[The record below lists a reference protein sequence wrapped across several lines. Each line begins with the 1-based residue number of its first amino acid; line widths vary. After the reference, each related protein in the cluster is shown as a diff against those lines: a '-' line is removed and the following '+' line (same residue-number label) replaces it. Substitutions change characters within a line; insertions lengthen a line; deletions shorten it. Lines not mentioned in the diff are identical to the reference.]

1 MKTLGEIIKNRRLEL
16 GLSQIELSKIA
27 EIDCKT
33 ISFIERNIRKKPIP
47 DTLYSLAAALDLDIC
62 ALFYASGYTEDEL
75 RDMFANEEEYGIEYV
90 LTIKGYITQSGNDEN
105 EAKKNALNYI
115 AENLISASEYDDD
128 LGYILRD
135 SDVNIKVD
143 LEDWYYEL

>member
-75 RDMFANEEEYGIEYV
+75 RDMFATEEEEYGIEYT
-90 LTIKGYITQSGNDEN
+90 LTIKGYIIQPANNEN
-105 EAKKNALNYI
+105 EAKKNALNFI

-135 SDVNIKVD
+135 SEVNIKVD
-143 LEDWYYEL
+143 LED

>member
-1 MKTLGEIIKNRRLEL
+1 MKALGEIIKNRRLEL

-143 LEDWYYEL
+143 LED

>member
-1 MKTLGEIIKNRRLEL
+1 MKTLGEIIKNKRLEL

>member
-1 MKTLGEIIKNRRLEL
+1 MKTLGEIIKTRRLEL

>member
-47 DTLYSLAAALDLDIC
+47 DTLYSLAVALDLDIC

-75 RDMFANEEEYGIEYV
+75 RDMFANDEEYDIGYV
-90 LTIKGYITQSGNDEN
+90 LTIKGYIIQSGNDEN
-105 EAKKNALNYI
+105 EAKRNALNYI
-115 AENLISASEYDDD
+115 AENLITASENDDE

-135 SDVNIKVD
+135 SDVNIKVNI
-143 LEDWYYEL
+143 ED

>member
-62 ALFYASGYTEDEL
+62 ALFYASGYTEEEL
-75 RDMFANEEEYGIEYV
+75 NEMFANDEEYDIEYV
-90 LTIKGYITQSGNDEN
+90 LTIKGYIIQSGNDEN
-105 EAKKNALNYI
+105 EAKRNALNYI
-115 AENLISASEYDDD
+115 AENLITASENDDE

-135 SDVNIKVD
+135 SDVNIKVNI
-143 LEDWYYEL
+143 ED

>member
-62 ALFYASGYTEDEL
+62 ALFYVSGYTEDEL

-143 LEDWYYEL
+143 LED

>member
-1 MKTLGEIIKNRRLEL
+1 MKTLGEIIKSRRLEL

>member
-1 MKTLGEIIKNRRLEL
+1 MKKIGEIIKNRRLEL

-27 EIDCKT
+27 GIDCKT

-47 DTLYSLAAALDLDIC
+47 DTLYSLAAALELDIC

-75 RDMFANEEEYGIEYV
+75 RDLFGTDEEEYGIEYI
-90 LTIKGYITQSGNDEN
+90 LTIKGYVIQPASSEN
-105 EAKKNALNYI
+105 EAKRNALNFI

-135 SDVNIKVD
+135 SNVNIKVD
-143 LEDWYYEL
+143 LED

>member
-143 LEDWYYEL
+143 VED

>member
-47 DTLYSLAAALDLDIC
+47 ETLLGLANALNLEPVDL
-62 ALFYASGYTEDEL
+62 FFASGYKAENLEESFKRILDEEI
-75 RDMFANEEEYGIEYV
+75 DFPFDFTI
-90 LTIKGYITQSGNDEN
+90 TIKGS
-105 EAKKNALNYI
+105 AF
-115 AENLISASEYDDD
+115 ISASSKDEAMDNAAEDISKEIVEAANNNE
-128 LGYILRD
+128 LLNTILHD
-135 SDVNIKVD
+135 SKMNILIDIK
-143 LEDWYYEL
+143 ED

>member
-1 MKTLGEIIKNRRLEL
+1 MKTLGKIIKNRRLEL

-62 ALFYASGYTEDEL
+62 ALFYASGYTKEDLNE
-75 RDMFANEEEYGIEYV
+75 MFSKEGEYEIEYV
-90 LTIKGYITQSGNDEN
+90 LTIKGYVIQSGKDEN

>member
-1 MKTLGEIIKNRRLEL
+1 MKTLGEIIKSRRLEL

-143 LEDWYYEL
+143 LED

>member
-1 MKTLGEIIKNRRLEL
+1 MKTLGEIIKSRRLEL

-115 AENLISASEYDDD
+115 AENLIRASEYDDD

-143 LEDWYYEL
+143 LED